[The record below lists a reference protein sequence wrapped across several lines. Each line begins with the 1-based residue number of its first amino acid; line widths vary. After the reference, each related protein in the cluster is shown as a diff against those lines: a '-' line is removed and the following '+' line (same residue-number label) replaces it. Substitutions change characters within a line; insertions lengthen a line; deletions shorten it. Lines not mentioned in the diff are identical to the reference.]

1 MLEAIR
7 QNTPG
12 VQVPIEPYNSYMKV
26 RKRNPL
32 ELLNRLRSAF
42 KETRK
47 CMGLLRQYDEMIVK
61 RMKWL

>member
-7 QNTPG
+7 QSIPG
-12 VQVPIEPYNSYMKV
+12 VRVPIEPYDNYMKV
-26 RKRNPL
+26 RKRNSV

-47 CMGLLRQYDEMIVK
+47 CIGFLREYDEMIVK
-61 RMKWL
+61 RMKRL